1 MFIGHFA
8 PAIAA
13 ASHKDA
19 PSLPILFI
27 GAQLVDWAFFGFAMI
42 GIEHLRIVPGFTAMN
57 PMDLYHM
64 PWTHSLVGA
73 LGWAIGFALVLRMAG
88 LGGRAQAIGAGVV
101 ISHWVLDLLVHAPDL
116 TFAGSPPKWGLGLWN
131 HPAIEMPLEVL
142 LVLGT
147 LWWLQ
152 RKTGISPMRVG
163 VLALILLALQAIN
176 WFGEE
181 PVAVTTGFLL
191 MAWLGYAL
199 ATFAAWWA
207 VRPLSAQ
214 DQLLTQ

>member
-19 PSLPILFI
+19 PTLPVLFV

-42 GIEHLRIVPGFTAMN
+42 GVEHLRIVPGFTAMN
-57 PMDLYHM
+57 PMDLYDM

-73 LGWAIGFALVLRMAG
+73 ALWATGFALVLRAMG
-88 LGGRAQAIGAGVV
+88 FGGRGQAIGAAVV
-101 ISHWVLDLLVHAPDL
+101 LSHWVLDLLVHAPDL
-116 TFAGSPPKWGLGLWN
+116 TFAGKPPKWGLGLWN
-131 HPAIEMPLEVL
+131 HPQVEMPLEVL
-142 LVLGT
+142 LVLGA

-152 RKTGISPMRVG
+152 RKSDASPTRIA
-163 VLALILLALQAIN
+163 VLALVLLGLQAIN

-181 PVAVTTGFLL
+181 PVAVTTSFLM
-191 MAWLGYAL
+191 MAWLGYAV
-199 ATFAAWWA
+199 ATIAAWWA
-207 VRPLSAQ
+207 MQGRSAS
-214 DQLLTQ
+214 DQLPAQ